1 MIARVWRART
11 GGPGHTADY
20 RRVFEGEV
28 LGHLRGVAGFHGAY
42 LLARQGAG
50 GGSGEAMEIATVT
63 LFDSYDAVRR
73 FAGDDHER
81 AQITPAARAT
91 LLDSDPVV
99 RHFAVLTAF
108 AATASGA
115 RAG

>member
-42 LLARQGAG
+42 LLARQGP
-50 GGSGEAMEIATVT
+50 GSMEIATLT
-63 LFDSYDAVRR
+63 LFDSLDAVRR
-73 FAGDDHER
+73 FAGEDPER
-81 AQITPAARAT
+81 AQVTPAARAT
-91 LLDSDPVV
+91 LLDADPVV
-99 RHFAVLTAF
+99 RHFDVLTVFGAG
-108 AATASGA
+108 AGDSG
-115 RAG
+115 